1 MATKRD
7 YDDLDEG
14 EVTDDE
20 PGPSKRARKHTGA
33 QARHQHQHSAI
44 DPTWGQKYV
53 FSNLEDGSTIPL
65 GEEDDFEDDGDA
77 MAYLRS
83 VR

>member
-7 YDDLDEG
+7 YSDLDEG
-14 EVTDDE
+14 EVTDDDTS
-20 PGPSKRARKHTGA
+20 PKRAKKLTGA
-33 QARHQHQHSAI
+33 QPRRQHQHSAI

-53 FSNLEDGSTIPL
+53 FSNLEDGSSIPF